1 MLSALQGWAP
11 TAAATRCKVCAGP
24 VDEIF
29 RLPSSKLTGH
39 PIPDA
44 ADDCPYYRCRQCQFL
59 FATLHDD
66 VDLAKLYDEKYW
78 TSQDPDWYGRVSET
92 LRLVLLAHSLLD
104 IAPWRLRVLDF
115 GCGMGT
121 FVEVARRQLQMNV
134 WGTDI
139 IEPRFGRDW
148 FIPAATLAPGH
159 FDVVVACEVI
169 EHLPNPVEEFEH
181 IKHLLGPNGVF
192 AFQTAYYDPQACG
205 RDWWYL
211 GPSNGHVSLFSA
223 ASLDELARR
232 LRTRRRR
239 SWNDYAGLQA
249 WQF

>member
-1 MLSALQGWAP
+1 VLSAIDGRARA
-11 TAAATRCKVCAGP
+11 AAATRCKLCGGL

-29 RLPSSKLTGH
+29 RLPSSKLTGQ

-44 ADDCPYYRCRQCQFL
+44 TDDCPYYECRQCRFL
-59 FATLHDD
+59 FATLHDAID
-66 VDLAKLYDEKYW
+66 HTKLYDETYW

-92 LRLVLLAHSLLD
+92 LRLVLLAQSLLSL
-104 IAPWRLRVLDF
+104 APWRLRVLDF

-148 FIPAATLAPGH
+148 FIRAANLAPAQ

-169 EHLPNPVEEFEH
+169 EHLANPVEVFEH
-181 IKHLLGPNGVF
+181 IKRLLAPGGVF
-192 AFQTAYYDPQACG
+192 AFQTAYYDPAVCG

-211 GPSNGHVSLFSA
+211 GPANGHISLFSEA
-223 ASLDELARR
+223 AFDVLAKR
-232 LRTRRRR
+232 LRATRRA
-239 SWNDYAGLQA
+239 SWNNYAGLQA